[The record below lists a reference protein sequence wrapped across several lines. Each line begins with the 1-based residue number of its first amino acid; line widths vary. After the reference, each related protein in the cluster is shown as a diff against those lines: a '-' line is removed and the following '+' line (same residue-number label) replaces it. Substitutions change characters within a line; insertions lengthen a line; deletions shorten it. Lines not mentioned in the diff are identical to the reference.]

1 MGKKKQKKAV
11 RGAGVSITLPTEPLA
26 GDAKTAPIMAI
37 LVQDEGRKAAIPE
50 DEGIKNGPVHI
61 LEYEI
66 KEGQSIQVRVGSSIK
81 AFMERIGDAPDGD
94 MFMDAASANTQP
106 VRVEFEH
113 ALSGPQAFDLQP
125 GQRLTLNPVLS
136 RRWIMSAQDWEG

>member
-1 MGKKKQKKAV
+1 MGKKKKKTV

-26 GDAKTAPIMAI
+26 GAAKTAPIMAL
-37 LVQDEGRKAAIPE
+37 LVQDEGV
-50 DEGIKNGPVHI
+50 NI
-61 LEYEI
+61 LEYEVL
-66 KEGQSIQVRVGSSIK
+66 EGQSIQVRVGGTIK

-94 MFMDAASANTQP
+94 MFLDAAGANTQP
-106 VRVEFEH
+106 VHVEFEH
-113 ALSGPQAFDLQP
+113 ALSGPQTFNLQP